1 MSLLTQ
7 LLDHYSSAEKN
18 TGLEDFRKYSLSS
31 ASVRP
36 AAVLI
41 PVTDSLSA
49 PRLILTRRAKHLST
63 HAGQISFPGGMSEP
77 EDEDLCATALRESHE
92 EIGLK
97 PRDVRLVTRFKS
109 RPSRFGV
116 QVTPFLGIIPDGA
129 RLIACADETDEILP
143 VPLEFF
149 IEQQPQRVDYRET
162 NGVRYRLPSWR
173 YQEEEIWGLTAMII
187 EEMLQPFIQNSGPVR

>member
-7 LLDHYSSAEKN
+7 LLDHYSSGAKD
-18 TGLEDFRKYSLSS
+18 TGVEDSQRYSLSA

-77 EDEDLCATALRESHE
+77 EDEDLSATALRESHE

-97 PRDVRLVTRFKS
+97 PRDVRLVTRFQT

-116 QVTPFLGIIPDGA
+116 QVTPFLGIIPDGV

-149 IEQQPQRVDYRET
+149 LEQPPQRVDYRET
-162 NGVRYRLPSWR
+162 NGVRYRLPSWH

-187 EEMLQPFIQNSGPVR
+187 EDMLLPFNQKSRALR